1 VSVVTD
7 IALTFYRRKDMSG
20 KRGEI
25 ESESGFDF
33 KPFEKQLQEHIKGK
47 GGTFNVGGEGFVK
60 ELVARTY
67 QALLDAELSEHLS
80 EPEQS
85 DNSRNGRGSKL
96 IKGDF
101 GQVRIEPPR
110 DRDSTFEPQIVGK
123 RSSTVGNFTDKII
136 SMYARGMTTREISE
150 HLQEMYGIEL
160 SESFVSRAVA
170 TIQQEV
176 SDWQQRPLEKI
187 YAIVYV
193 DGIRFNVRG
202 DNNKILKKCFYTVLG
217 VTLEGRQEV
226 LGMWIADTEGAS
238 FWLSVLT
245 DLKNRGVKDILI
257 ACVDG
262 LTGMPKAIEST
273 FPEADIQLCIIHHI
287 RNCTK
292 FVSYKDRKE
301 LCNDMKP
308 IYQAP
313 DEKAA
318 KQALQYLEE
327 KCWHEKWPLLVNFLK
342 YPEELRKITYTT
354 NAIEALHGM
363 FRKNTNNRRVFPND
377 DALMRLLFLNIKNIS
392 KKWTKR
398 QGWNMIRN
406 QLSIIFGDRVNNFL
420 NQKMEN

>member
-1 VSVVTD
+1 
-7 IALTFYRRKDMSG
+7 MSE
-20 KRGEI
+20 KKI
-25 ESESGFDF
+25 ELEARSGFDF
-33 KPFEKQLQEHIKGK
+33 KPFEKQLLEHIKSK
-47 GGTFNVGGEGFVK
+47 GGTFKVGGEGLVK

-67 QALLDAELSEHLS
+67 QALLDAELSEHLDAPV
-80 EPEQS
+80 ES

-110 DRDSTFEPQIVGK
+110 DRNSTFEPQIVEK
-123 RSSTVGNFTDKII
+123 RSSAVGNFTDKII

-150 HLQEMYGIEL
+150 HLHEMYGIEL
-160 SESFVSRAVA
+160 SESFVSRAVGS
-170 TIQQEV
+170 IQQEV
-176 SDWQQRPLEKI
+176 SDWQKRPLEEV

-217 VTLEGRQEV
+217 VTLEGNQEV

-262 LTGMPKAIEST
+262 LTGMPDAIESA
-273 FPEADIQLCIIHHI
+273 FPKADVQLCIIHQI
-287 RNCTK
+287 RNCMK
-292 FVSYKDRKE
+292 FVSYKNRKE
-301 LCNDMKP
+301 LCNDIKP

-313 DEKAA
+313 NEKAA
-318 KQALQYLEE
+318 EQALQYLEE
-327 KCWHEKWPLLVNFLK
+327 KWGKQYPTVIKSWYEKWPLLVNFLK

-354 NAIEALHGM
+354 NVIEALHAM
-363 FRKNTNNRRVFPND
+363 FRKNTKNRRVFPND
-377 DALMRLLFLNIKNIS
+377 DALMRLLFLNIKNMS

-398 QGWNMIRN
+398 KGWNMIRN
-406 QLSIIFGDRVNNFL
+406 QLSIIFGDRLNNL
-420 NQKMEN
+420 NQKMGN